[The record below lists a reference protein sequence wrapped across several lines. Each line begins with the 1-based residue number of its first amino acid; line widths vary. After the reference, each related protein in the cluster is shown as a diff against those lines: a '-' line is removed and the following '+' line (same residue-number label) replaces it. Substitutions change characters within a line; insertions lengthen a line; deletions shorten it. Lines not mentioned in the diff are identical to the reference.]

1 MGAFTALESNKFK
14 QDYKIRSKK
23 EDGIFNDCQC
33 IDHQYNN
40 TVYMKLS
47 NSTPTPIFSQ
57 DFNEYY

>member
-40 TVYMKLS
+40 TVYM
-47 NSTPTPIFSQ
+47 
-57 DFNEYY
+57 